1 MWYDEISRD
10 SDIVISTRAR
20 YARNIAGE
28 KFPNMMSKK
37 EKEKVIG
44 KIEKVIDLDKYSL
57 LKLKDIDVNTKGS
70 LAEKHLISKEIID
83 DMGSALIT
91 NKDCRLIAM
100 INEEDHLRIQSFET
114 GFNVDSCYNNL
125 VSFTNDITQK
135 IKIAESDKYGFITA
149 CPTCIGT
156 GLKISVMLHLPGLA
170 KLGLLNKLLEQAVS
184 IGLSV
189 RGLYG
194 ENTNSYG
201 YIYQMSNRKTIGL
214 SDEDILNNMKAII
227 NTIIEQEK
235 YAREMLL
242 KNNKV
247 EIEDDVYRAYGILK
261 NARIIDEEECIKLIS
276 MVRFGVAINLIK
288 DISLEK
294 IQTLMNSTQ
303 SYTLCTLLKEEI
315 DRDEENEKRATFI
328 RKELE
333 K

>member
-1 MWYDEISRD
+1 MWYNEISKD
-10 SDIVISTRAR
+10 SDVVISTRVR

-37 EKEKVIG
+37 EKEEIVT
-44 KIEKVIDLDKYSL
+44 KIEKGVDKKKYNL
-57 LKLKDIDVNTKGS
+57 LRLKDMDDNTKWS
-70 LAEKHLISKEIID
+70 LAERHLISKEIID
-83 DMGSALIT
+83 DISSAIIT
-91 NKDCRLIAM
+91 NNDCRLIAM

-114 GFNVDSCYNNL
+114 GFNIDSCYDNL
-125 VSFTNDITQK
+125 VKFTKDISK
-135 IKIAESDKYGFITA
+135 DIKFAISEKYGYITA

-156 GLKISVMLHLPGLA
+156 GLRISVMLHLPGLA
-170 KLGLLNKLLEQAVS
+170 KMGLLNKLLEQAVS

-201 YIYQMSNRKTIGL
+201 YIYQVSNRKTLGV
-214 SDEDILNNMKAII
+214 SDEDIKNNIKAII

-242 KNNKV
+242 KNSRV
-247 EIEDDVYRAYGILK
+247 EIEDDIFRAYGILK
-261 NARIIDEEECIKLIS
+261 NARIIGEEECIKLMS
-276 MVRFGVAINLIK
+276 KVRFGVATNIIK

-294 IQTLMNSTQ
+294 IQTLMNSTLVN
-303 SYTLCTLLKEEI
+303 TLSTLLKEEL
-315 DRDEENEKRATFI
+315 DKDEENEKRAMYI